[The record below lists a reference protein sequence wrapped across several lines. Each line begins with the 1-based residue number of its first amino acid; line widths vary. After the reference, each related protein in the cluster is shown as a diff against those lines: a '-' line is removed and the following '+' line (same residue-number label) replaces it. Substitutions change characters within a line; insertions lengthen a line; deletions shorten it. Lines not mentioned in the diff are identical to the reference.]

1 MVSYSLTVDYIINS
15 SVPGNE
21 NLTVND
27 SFCFWLVDRHVS

>member
-27 SFCFWLVDRHVS
+27 LFCFWLVDRHVS